1 MTSLDPENPATLSHT
16 IVTEILR
23 EEMGFDGVVCTD
35 DLTMGAIS
43 KTYGI
48 GEAAVRAVA
57 AGCDLLLICHEAEN
71 LKTAYDALCAA
82 VESGRISEERLNE
95 SVSRILSLK
104 IEYDLTNDPTA
115 IPDVDALNRQIGEIL
130 P

>member
-82 VESGRISEERLNE
+82 VESGSSIQQKYPFVCKAIKKCQEEALE
-95 SVSRILSLK
+95 AMAAVIDEETAK
-104 IEYDLTNDPTA
+104 IMK
-115 IPDVDALNRQIGEIL
+115 
-130 P
+130 